1 MSKRMVPLTLV
12 LAWFTCAPLWA
23 APQDGSELELP
34 LQQAIEMALENNLDI
49 VVARVNTQAQ
59 GENVFGARGAF
70 KPLLTADF
78 NNLDSRTPANNQLIG
93 APTLARTTSAYNFAW
108 QQQFSLGL
116 NYSLSFRNQRGSTNS
131 AFSSFNPLY
140 DTSVSAQITQPL
152 LRNLHLNAS
161 QQQVVVAQNGERV
174 ARFQFEQQ
182 VMDTVRDV
190 HNAYWDLVGSLRA
203 LEVAQRSLELAQE
216 LVENNRIQVEVGT
229 MAPIDVLEAEAEV
242 ASREEALLLAQE
254 AIERTG
260 DTLNRLI
267 NDPESE
273 HFWDTKIRP
282 LDEPAVTTVAIDLE
296 ASVRTA
302 LQRRPELGQSRT
314 DLDTRNYNVR
324 YTRNQVR
331 PSIDLVGSLLFSGL
345 GGNRIERGGFAGEII
360 DEIPG
365 GYTDA
370 LDQLVGGK
378 FRDWTLGVSV
388 SYPVGHSTEVA
399 AHAQAQVQV
408 RGQRAAIR
416 SQELIIVQ
424 EVRDTARQVET
435 NRKRIDVT
443 RVAREL
449 AVRRLEAEQRKFDLG
464 MSTSFLVVQAQ
475 RDLVQ
480 AAVNELVATIDF
492 TKALVAFE
500 RARGTLLDR
509 DNITVR

>member
-1 MSKRMVPLTLV
+1 MSKQIFLLTLA

-23 APQDGSELELP
+23 APQEGTELELA
-34 LQQAIEMALENNLDI
+34 LKQAIEMALENNLDI
-49 VVARVNTQAQ
+49 VVARISTQAQ
-59 GENVFGARGAF
+59 EENTFSARGAF
-70 KPLLTADF
+70 KPLLSANF
-78 NNLDSRTPANNQLIG
+78 NNLDSRSPANNQLIG
-93 APTLARTTSAYNFAW
+93 APTLARTTTAYNFSW
-108 QQQFSLGL
+108 QQQFSLGTD
-116 NYSLSFRNQRGSTNS
+116 YSIAFENQRASTNS

-140 DTSVSAQITQPL
+140 DTGLSARVTQPL
-152 LRNLHLNAS
+152 LKNLHLNAN
-161 QQQVVVAQNGERV
+161 QQRVIVAQNGERV
-174 ARFQFEQQ
+174 ARYQFEQQ

-190 HNAYWDLVGSLRA
+190 HNAYWDLVGSMRA

-216 LVENNRIQVEVGT
+216 LVENNRVQVEVGT
-229 MAPIDVLEAEAEV
+229 MAPLDVLEAEAEV
-242 ASREEALLLAQE
+242 AAREEALLLAQE

-273 HFWDTKIRP
+273 HFWDMKIRP
-282 LDEPAVTTVAIDLE
+282 LDEPAVTAVEIDLE

-314 DLDTRNYNVR
+314 DLDTRHYNVR

-331 PSIDLVGSLLFSGL
+331 PQIDLVGSLLFSGL
-345 GGNRIERGGFAGEII
+345 GGNRIEREGFAGAII

-370 LDQLVGGK
+370 LDQLFGAT
-378 FRDWTLGVSV
+378 FRDWTLGINVV
-388 SYPVGHSTEVA
+388 YPVGYSTEVA
-399 AHAQAQVQV
+399 AHAQAQVEV

-416 SQELIIVQ
+416 SQELVIIQ
-424 EVRDTARQVET
+424 EVRDTARSVET

-449 AVRRLEAEQRKFDLG
+449 SQRRLEAEQRKFDLG
-464 MSTSFLVVQAQ
+464 MSTSFMVVQAQ

-480 AAVNELVATIDF
+480 AAVNELVATIDY
-492 TKALVAFE
+492 TKGLVAFE

-509 DNITVR
+509 DNITVQ